1 MLSRGETRA
10 NSRVAFG
17 AVKVVGRKTAQVVAG
32 QIVRDITMRGL
43 TRLPNEAELLKE
55 YKISRPTLR
64 EALRVLEMYGVI
76 SLRPGPGGGARVD
89 DAATERF
96 ASASTLYFHLMGL
109 TLRDLCR
116 TRLSIEPFMAH
127 RAAERVRDGATWTAM
142 SEREAPADSEPH
154 SFHYLVAQFVGDPIL
169 LLFADALRQINIS
182 VHGMDHVP
190 DDIGST
196 LPVSHDQIEQ
206 AIIAG
211 DPGLAESL
219 MRQHLE
225 AYVHALEADFS
236 HVLDQVIEW
245 T

>member
-1 MLSRGETRA
+1 
-10 NSRVAFG
+10 
-17 AVKVVGRKTAQVVAG
+17 VAG

-43 TRLPNEAELLKE
+43 TKLPSEAELLKE

-89 DAATERF
+89 GAATERF

-116 TRLSIEPFMAH
+116 TRLSIEPFMAR
-127 RAAERVRDGATWTAM
+127 RASERVRDGVPWVPVDQI
-142 SEREAPADSEPH
+142 EQVDDEEPH
-154 SFHYLVAQFVGDPIL
+154 SFHYTVAQFVGDPIL
-169 LLFADALRQINIS
+169 LLFADALREINVN

-196 LPVSHDQIEQ
+196 LPVSHSQIEQ
-206 AIIAG
+206 AILAG
-211 DPGLAESL
+211 DADRAEAL
-219 MRQHLE
+219 MREHLE
-225 AYVHALEADFS
+225 AYVHALEKDFS